1 MKKKGR
7 PKLLVKKTV
16 VTMTMVPD
24 VLRAAKMLAVT
35 LRKSL
40 SDTIAMIVG
49 ADERIIKN
57 IENEERSKK

>member
-1 MKKKGR
+1 MKKGR
-7 PKLLVKKTV
+7 PKLLIKKTV